1 MQALFAIGISP
12 CVAYPYTTIL
22 VRRYF
27 CLCGDTFLGSTPCLS
42 RYVAVHPKLQNPTVL
57 TSYDYLLMHTG
68 YVEFALNG
76 AGKEWRKSTCA
87 RNVNHILRP
96 IALFRECQLLN
107 YTHTSTQSSR
117 LSQSPLSLFFLRTV
131 FWHLSQNGL
140 ALNSALVMG
149 KHARAIANITVPNI
163 YTHNTESDTYCA
175 SLLSCC

>member
-1 MQALFAIGISP
+1 MTYIVMRYSTEAILWSGRSGMRSNLTNVIALIRLTRTQALFAIGLSP
-12 CVAYPYTTIL
+12 CIAYPYTATL

-42 RYVAVHPKLQNPTVL
+42 QYVAVHPKLQNPTVL

-96 IALFRECQLLN
+96 IALFREC
-107 YTHTSTQSSR
+107 
-117 LSQSPLSLFFLRTV
+117 
-131 FWHLSQNGL
+131 
-140 ALNSALVMG
+140 
-149 KHARAIANITVPNI
+149 
-163 YTHNTESDTYCA
+163 
-175 SLLSCC
+175 